1 MSGRGVPLEIG
12 TAVGAADEHHVQ
24 VRGLDLVDDLIGE
37 LTYTEVALLA
47 VTGRRPTPAE
57 AKVVDAVLVSLL
69 DHGLTPSALAARL
82 TFWSAP
88 EAIQGAVAAGLL
100 GAGSVLLGSMEGCG
114 RLLTDVADDVADHVA
129 TGAEAREAVDTRL
142 RAIVDAG
149 GRIPGL
155 GHSLHRDGDPRAG
168 KLLAVARD
176 QGVAARHV
184 EHLELV
190 VERAA
195 ALTGK
200 ALPLNATGAAAA
212 LLLEVGVPWRLHRG
226 FALMS
231 RTAGLVAHV
240 GEELESP
247 IAPAVRAALRA
258 ASRIEPEV

>member
-1 MSGRGVPLEIG
+1 MSGRSVPLEIG
-12 TAVGAADEHHVQ
+12 TAIGAADEHHVQ

-37 LTYTEVALLA
+37 LTYTEVTLLA

-82 TFWSAP
+82 TFWVAP

-114 RLLTDVADDVADHVA
+114 RLLTDIAGDVAAGAVA
-129 TGAEAREAVDTRL
+129 RDAVDTRL

-149 GRIPGL
+149 ERIPGL
-155 GHSLHRDGDPRAG
+155 GHSLHRDGDPRARR
-168 KLLAVARD
+168 LLGVARD
-176 QGVAARHV
+176 QKVAAQHV
-184 EHLELV
+184 EYLELV

-247 IAPAVRAALRA
+247 ITPAVRAALRA

>member
-1 MSGRGVPLEIG
+1 MSGRSVRLEIG

-57 AKVVDAVLVSLL
+57 TKVVDAVLVSLL

-114 RLLTDVADDVADHVA
+114 RLLTDIADDVAD
-129 TGAEAREAVDTRL
+129 GAAARDAVETRL

-168 KLLAVARD
+168 KLLDVARD
-176 QGVAARHV
+176 QKVAARHV

-190 VERAA
+190 VELAA

-231 RTAGLVAHV
+231 RTAGLVAHI

-247 IAPAVRAALRA
+247 LAPAVRAALRT